1 MIKAMKTE
9 IMNQVKDY
17 FKEEISAIL
26 KEIKTQMKEKLGD
39 ILLEMITSHRQSKA
53 KENSKKKTKQNNNE
67 DDDTKISW
75 KEEQEIEEMEIFDI
89 DEEVDL
95 CRSKIYK

>member
-1 MIKAMKTE
+1 MKKIKNMIKAMKTE

-26 KEIKTQMKEKLGD
+26 KEIKTQMKEKLED

-53 KENSKKKTKQNNNE
+53 KKIARKRPNKTTTKTMIQKYHGKKNKRLK
-67 DDDTKISW
+67 KW
-75 KEEQEIEEMEIFDI
+75 K
-89 DEEVDL
+89 
-95 CRSKIYK
+95 SST